1 MGQAVTKP
9 GKQGIEAAPLSQ
21 APGGAAANWI
31 NNSRDDMRN
40 TSFNPE
46 FDLDRY
52 YADIRRYPLLSREEE
67 IDLSRRWQDGN
78 DEAALDKL
86 VGSHLRLVAKVAR
99 SYSGYGLP
107 LADLISEGNVGLVRA
122 AEKFDPDRGFRFST
136 YAGWWIRAAIQEYVL
151 YSWSLVKIGTTAAQ
165 KKLFF
170 NLRRVKAELKKFED
184 GDLDP
189 DAVSAIA
196 ERLNV
201 TETEVVEMN
210 RRLTGGDFSLNETAH
225 EDGEEWINSLKDQG
239 PGPDATVADLDE
251 LDWRRS
257 LMQDGLETLNERER
271 RILKARRL
279 VDEPRTLQN
288 LSEEYG
294 ISRERVRQIEGR
306 AIERLRN
313 AMLQAAAEANT
324 KNSAAGGGECR
335 PFETA

>member
-1 MGQAVTKP
+1 
-9 GKQGIEAAPLSQ
+9 
-21 APGGAAANWI
+21 
-31 NNSRDDMRN
+31 MRN
-40 TSFNPE
+40 TTFNPE
-46 FDLDRY
+46 FDLNRY
-52 YADIRRYPLLSREEE
+52 FTEIRRYPLLSREEE
-67 IDLSRRWQDGN
+67 IDLSRRWQDRN
-78 DEAALDKL
+78 DEAALDRL

-107 LADLISEGNVGLVRA
+107 LSDLVSEGNVGLVRA
-122 AEKFDPDRGFRFST
+122 ADKFDPDRGFRFST

-189 DAVSAIA
+189 EAVRAVA
-196 ERLNV
+196 DRLNV
-201 TETEVVEMN
+201 SETEVVDMN
-210 RRLTGGDFSLNETAH
+210 RRLAGGDFSLNETAH
-225 EDGEEWINSLKDQG
+225 EEGEEWINSLADKT
-239 PGPDATVADLDE
+239 PGPDATVADMNE

-279 VDEPRTLQN
+279 VDEPRTLQH
-288 LSEEYG
+288 LSDEYG

-306 AIERLRN
+306 AIEKLRD
-313 AMLQAAAEANT
+313 AMMRAAAEAGT
-324 KNSAAGGGECR
+324 QDPAAGGREQQL
-335 PFETA
+335 FEPA